1 MPNSEYFKYKALL
14 ESNPKLR
21 LVLDTIARSEGTY
34 GKNSYSAKYGGGRV
48 DYRKGKDRS
57 SKGGSNA
64 HGRYQFMNNTWF
76 GKDGKSGLV
85 AQLGLESFTPEEQD
99 IAALK
104 LLDQSGA
111 LAEFQKGNDMQ
122 GIFKAAHTWSGL
134 PSNEKGESAHV
145 YGKGSGKEGQKQP
158 AMSVAK
164 VLGFMRSPEAG
175 RVKANEEFKK
185 KNEDFFKKDSST
197 KQQAVDQYWK
207 EVGAVRKTA
216 GLSPEQK
223 NLEVQKINQKYYREG
238 KMLAVNE
245 DRRQKNNEYVSLI
258 QDIKKLKQKKDNPI
272 VTDDGSV
279 DAFGTF
285 ISKKEYQK
293 IEEKAKKLGIPMKK
307 MEYKRAGGSKN
318 GTEYVPFEAL
328 DKTIESINS
337 VYTPITKEPM
347 LLKYGYTKEEY
358 LENYVPAKT
367 EALPEDYEP
376 TDSTSPEDAALE
388 AKKKADADALE
399 KSKKEAAKRPPSVFE
414 NLEKASAN
422 ELLVDTK
429 FKYVPGKQEIPF
441 DALLGLTTGLVGS
454 AAADV
459 EIKMRDEKISEGM
472 LQYAQE
478 LAKIKNIGLPPEIE
492 GDLKAKLNSAYQT
505 GLTNIVRS
513 SNGNRNLVLGNQGQ
527 LDKARMSGIVD
538 IAMMDIERRDKAMAS
553 SGEIQK
559 YINEFESRKDIANND
574 RQYDEDVKK
583 QVAGATLAQQGMAS
597 FIDAIQYAKANGPGS
612 VNDMRRK
619 KFAFDVSGLIEG
631 AKAGEPG
638 SPQYAESVA
647 LKQEAQKSKTEM
659 FSSFVNSLT
668 RDEKD
673 VASNFLKSN
682 PQYDPTS
689 NPEANVMEFIELT
702 KQHFGT
708 DDYKSEYQ
716 KGLGINTYDA
726 VMAEKAKKKELEVLN
741 PELTGVNR
749 TEKGETVPTTA
760 DGKPE
765 KQTAEKEEDV
775 LSLANKENLELIKKN
790 NERNLQEQ
798 AKKGMVVTSK
808 DILADKTLREGL
820 FAGRVFGNLKP
831 EDIDPVMNENALKYQ
846 EMKNKAASFTDE
858 EINVFNNAK
867 KAIERASNIN

>member
-34 GKNSYSAKYGGGRV
+34 GNNSYSTKFGGAKI
-48 DYRKGKDRS
+48 DYRKGKDS
-57 SKGGSNA
+57 SVVKGSSA
-64 HGRYQFMNNTWF
+64 HGRYQFMNDTWK
-76 GKDGKSGLV
+76 GLKDS
-85 AQLGLESFTPEEQD
+85 LGLESFSPEEQD

-104 LLDQSGA
+104 LLDQAGA
-111 LAEFQKGNDMQ
+111 LEEFQKGNDTQ
-122 GIFKAAHTWSGL
+122 GIFKASKVWAAL
-134 PSNEKGESAHV
+134 PSNEKGESALSFN
-145 YGKGSGKEGQKQP
+145 GKKQK
-158 AMSVAK
+158 AK
-164 VLGFMRSPEAG
+164 PLGTVLSYLKSPEAE
-175 RVKANEEFKK
+175 RVKVNSEFKK
-185 KNEDFFKKDSST
+185 KNEDFFKSDSKT

-207 EVGAVRKTA
+207 EVGTIRKTKD
-216 GLSPEQK
+216 LSPEQK
-223 NLEVQKINQKYYREG
+223 NLEVQKINQKYYRDG

-245 DRRQKNNEYVSLI
+245 DRQKKTNEYAELI
-258 QDIKKLKQKKDNPI
+258 NDINKLKEKGNSDERLLS
-272 VTDDGSV
+272 DDGTV
-279 DAFGTF
+279 NPFVGY
-285 ISKKEYQK
+285 ISKKDYEKVEQ
-293 IEEKAKKLGIPMKK
+293 KAKSLGIPLKK
-307 MEYKRAGGSKN
+307 VTFKRAGGSEK
-318 GTEYVPFEAL
+318 GTEFLPVEAL
-328 DKTIESINS
+328 DNTIKSINDI
-337 VYTPITKEPM
+337 YTPIKREIG
-347 LLKYGYTKEEY
+347 LLKYGITQKEAQ
-358 LENYVPAKT
+358 ENNMFAQENT
-367 EALPEDYEP
+367 EAEIDDPNSIEDGINPE
-376 TDSTSPEDAALE
+376 TAALD
-388 AKKKADADALE
+388 AKKKADVDALE
-399 KSKKEAAKRPPSVFE
+399 KSKKEAAKKPPSVFD

-422 ELLVDTK
+422 ELLVDPQ

-472 LQYAQE
+472 LQYAQD
-478 LAKIKNIGLPPEIE
+478 LAKIKEMGLPPEIE
-492 GDLKAKLNSAYQT
+492 GGLKAKLNSAYQT

-553 SGEIQK
+553 LGEVQK

-574 RQYDEDVKK
+574 RQYNEDVKK
-583 QVAGATLAQQGMAS
+583 QIAGATLAQQGMSS
-597 FIDAIQYAKANGPGS
+597 FIDAVQYAKANGPGS
-612 VNDMRRK
+612 VNDMKRK

-647 LKQEAQKSKTEM
+647 LKQEAQKSKTEL
-659 FSSFVNSLT
+659 FSNFVNSLT

-689 NPEANVMEFIELT
+689 NPEANVMEYIELT
-702 KQHFGT
+702 KQNFGT
-708 DDYKSEYQ
+708 DDFKSEYQ
-716 KGLGINTYDA
+716 KGLGVNTYDA

-760 DGKPE
+760 NGQPE

-775 LSLANKENLELIKKN
+775 LSLADKKKVEEAKKTGIVVTPQNPLAQETILENLIVKKKTGIELGPNDISEDVNKARLANEKILNAN
-790 NERNLQEQ
+790 NALDNYINNIQPKLNEEI
-798 AKKGMVVTSK
+798 AKKEQQSK
-808 DILADKTLREGL
+808 
-820 FAGRVFGNLKP
+820 V
-831 EDIDPVMNENALKYQ
+831 YQ
-846 EMKNKAASFTDE
+846 DQL
-858 EINVFNNAK
+858 
-867 KAIERASNIN
+867 KAIY

>member
-14 ESNPKLR
+14 ESDPKMR

-34 GKNSYSAKYGGGRV
+34 GSDSYSTKFGGAKV
-48 DYRKGKDRS
+48 SHSKGKDRTIVKGS
-57 SKGGSNA
+57 SA
-64 HGRYQFMNNTWF
+64 HGRYQFMNKTWDSL
-76 GKDGKSGLV
+76 KDS
-85 AQLGLESFTPEEQD
+85 LELKGFSPLEQD

-104 LLDQSGA
+104 LLDDSGA
-111 LAEFQKGNDMQ
+111 LTEFQNGNDKE
-122 GIFKAAHTWSGL
+122 GVFKASKIWAAL
-134 PSNEKGESAHV
+134 PSNEKGESALS
-145 YGKGSGKEGQKQP
+145 YADGRKQK
-158 AMSVAK
+158 AK
-164 VLGFMRSPEAG
+164 PLTTVLSYLNSPEAG
-175 RVKANEEFKK
+175 RVKANAEFKK

-207 EVGAVRKTA
+207 EVGAVRKTE

-245 DRRQKNNEYVSLI
+245 DRRQKNNEYVSLMN
-258 QDIKKLKQKKDNPI
+258 DISKLTTRGANADK
-272 VTDDGSV
+272 GSV
-279 DAFGTF
+279 IDGYV
-285 ISKKEYQK
+285 KKEEYEK
-293 IEEKAKKLGIPMKK
+293 IKEKAEKLGIPLKK
-307 MEYKRAGGSKN
+307 IKYRKAGGSEK
-318 GTEYVPFEAL
+318 GTEFLHYDDIANL
-328 DKTIESINS
+328 SKSINDI
-337 VYTPITKEPM
+337 YTPITKEPM

-358 LENYVPAKT
+358 LENYVAPET
-367 EALPEDYEP
+367 EPLPEDYES

-388 AKKKADADALE
+388 AKKKADAAAAE
-399 KSKKEAAKRPPSVFE
+399 QAKKEAAKRPPSVFD

-422 ELLVDTK
+422 ELLVDPK

-472 LQYAQE
+472 LQYAQD
-478 LAKIKNIGLPPEIE
+478 LKKIKEMGLPPEIE
-492 GDLKAKLNSAYQT
+492 GGLKAKLNSAYQT

-527 LDKARMSGIVD
+527 LDKARMAGIVD

-553 SGEIQK
+553 LGEVQK
-559 YINEFESRKDIANND
+559 YINEFESRKDIANNE
-574 RQYDEDVKK
+574 RQYNEDVKK
-583 QVAGATLAQQGMAS
+583 QVAGAALAQQGMAS

-689 NPEANVMEFIELT
+689 NPEANVMEYIELT
-702 KQHFGT
+702 KQHFAT

-716 KGLGINTYDA
+716 KGLGINTYDS

-760 DGKPE
+760 NGEPE

-775 LSLANKENLELIKKN
+775 LSLANKEKLELIKKN
-790 NERNLQEQ
+790 NEKNLQEQ
-798 AKKGMVVTSK
+798 SGKGMVVTSK

-820 FAGRVFGNLKP
+820 FAGKVFGNLKP
-831 EDIDPVMNENALKYQ
+831 EDIDPVMNANALKYQ

>member
-1 MPNSEYFKYKALL
+1 MPNSEFFKYKALL
-14 ESNPKLR
+14 ESDPKMR

-34 GKNSYSAKYGGGRV
+34 GSDSYSTKFGGAKV
-48 DYRKGKDRS
+48 SHSKGKDRTVVKGS
-57 SKGGSNA
+57 SA
-64 HGRYQFMNNTWF
+64 HGRYQFMNKTWDSL
-76 GKDGKSGLV
+76 KDS
-85 AQLGLESFTPEEQD
+85 LELKGFSPLEQD

-104 LLDQSGA
+104 LLDDSGA
-111 LAEFQKGNDMQ
+111 LTEFQNGNDKE
-122 GIFKAAHTWSGL
+122 GVFKASKIWAAL
-134 PSNEKGESAHV
+134 PSNEKGESALS
-145 YGKGSGKEGQKQP
+145 YADGRKQK
-158 AMSVAK
+158 AK
-164 VLGFMRSPEAG
+164 PLTTVLGYLNSPEAG
-175 RVKANEEFKK
+175 RVKANAEFKK

-207 EVGAVRKTA
+207 EVGAVRKTE

-223 NLEVQKINQKYYREG
+223 NFEVQKINQRYYREG

-245 DRRQKNNEYVSLI
+245 DRMQKNNEYVSLMN
-258 QDIKKLKQKKDNPI
+258 DIDKLKTRSDNS
-272 VTDDGSV
+272 DRGSV
-279 DAFGTF
+279 IDGYV
-285 ISKKEYQK
+285 KKEEYEK
-293 IEEKAKKLGIPMKK
+293 IKEKAEKLGISLKK
-307 MEYKRAGGSKN
+307 IKYRKAGGSDK
-318 GTEYVPFEAL
+318 GTEFLHYDDIANL
-328 DKTIESINS
+328 SKSINDI
-337 VYTPITKEPM
+337 YTPITKEPM

-358 LENYVPAKT
+358 LENYVAPET
-367 EALPEDYEP
+367 EPLPEDYEP

-422 ELLVDTK
+422 ELLVDPK

-553 SGEIQK
+553 LGEVQK

-574 RQYDEDVKK
+574 RQYNEDVKK

-638 SPQYAESVA
+638 SPQYAESVS
-647 LKQEAQKSKTEM
+647 LKQEAKKSKIEM

-689 NPEANVMEFIELT
+689 NTEANVMEYIELT
-702 KQHFGT
+702 KQNFGT

-716 KGLGINTYDA
+716 KGLGINTYDF

-775 LSLANKENLELIKKN
+775 LSLADKKKVEDAKKTGTIVTPKNPLAEETILENLIVKQETGIELGPNDISDDANKIRLA
-790 NERNLQEQ
+790 NERMSKANNALDNYINNVQPKINEEI
-798 AKKGMVVTSK
+798 AKKEQQGK
-808 DILADKTLREGL
+808 IYQDQLR
-820 FAGRVFGNLKP
+820 
-831 EDIDPVMNENALKYQ
+831 
-846 EMKNKAASFTDE
+846 
-858 EINVFNNAK
+858 
-867 KAIERASNIN
+867 AIY

>member
-64 HGRYQFMNNTWF
+64 HGRYQFMNDTWF

-111 LAEFQKGNDMQ
+111 LAEFLKGNDIQ

-158 AMSVAK
+158 AMSVSK
-164 VLGFMRSPEAG
+164 VLGFMKSPEAG
-175 RVKANEEFKK
+175 RVKANAEFKK
-185 KNEDFFKKDSST
+185 KNEDFFKKDSSI

-245 DRRQKNNEYVSLI
+245 DRQKKNNEYVSLMN
-258 QDIKKLKQKKDNPI
+258 DISKLTTRGANADK
-272 VTDDGSV
+272 GSV
-279 DAFGTF
+279 IDGYV
-285 ISKKEYQK
+285 KKEEYEK
-293 IEEKAKKLGIPMKK
+293 IKEKAEKLGIPLKK
-307 MEYKRAGGSKN
+307 IKYRKAGGSEK
-318 GTEYVPFEAL
+318 GTEFLHYDDIANL
-328 DKTIESINS
+328 SKSINDI
-337 VYTPITKEPM
+337 YTPITKEPM

-358 LENYVPAKT
+358 LENYVAPET
-367 EALPEDYEP
+367 EPLPEDYEP

-388 AKKKADADALE
+388 AKKKADAAAAE
-399 KSKKEAAKRPPSVFE
+399 QAKKEAAKRPPSVFE
-414 NLEKASAN
+414 NLEKVSAN
-422 ELLVDTK
+422 ELLVDPK

-472 LQYAQE
+472 LQYAQD
-478 LAKIKNIGLPPEIE
+478 LKKIKEMGLPPEIE
-492 GDLKAKLNSAYQT
+492 GGLKAKLNSAYQT

-527 LDKARMSGIVD
+527 LDKARMAGIVD

-553 SGEIQK
+553 LGEVQK
-559 YINEFESRKDIANND
+559 YINEFESRKDIANNE
-574 RQYDEDVKK
+574 RQYNEDVKK
-583 QVAGATLAQQGMAS
+583 QIAGATLAQQGMAN
-597 FIDAIQYAKANGPGS
+597 FIDAVQYAKANGPGS
-612 VNDMRRK
+612 VNDMIRK
-619 KFAFDVSGLIEG
+619 KFAFEVSGLIEG

-638 SPQYAESVA
+638 SPQYADAVA
-647 LKQEAQKSKTEM
+647 LKQEAKKSKIEL

-689 NPEANVMEFIELT
+689 NTEANVMEYIELT

-708 DDYKSEYQ
+708 DDFKSEYQ

-741 PELTGVNR
+741 PELSGVNR

-760 DGKPE
+760 NGEPE

-775 LSLANKENLELIKKN
+775 LSLADKKKVEDAKKTGTIVTPENPLAKETILENLIVKQKTGVELGPNDISDDANKIRLA
-790 NERNLQEQ
+790 NERMSKANNALDNYINNVQPKINEQ
-798 AKKGMVVTSK
+798 IAKKEKEGK
-808 DILADKTLREGL
+808 FYQDQLR
-820 FAGRVFGNLKP
+820 
-831 EDIDPVMNENALKYQ
+831 
-846 EMKNKAASFTDE
+846 
-858 EINVFNNAK
+858 
-867 KAIERASNIN
+867 AIY